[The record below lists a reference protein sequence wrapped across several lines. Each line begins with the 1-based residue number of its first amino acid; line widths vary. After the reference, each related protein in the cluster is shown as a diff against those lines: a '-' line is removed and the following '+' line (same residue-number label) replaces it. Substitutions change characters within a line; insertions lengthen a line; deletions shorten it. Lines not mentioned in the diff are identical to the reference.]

1 MKLAD
6 ELGFAGKVVKEHLAK
21 FKYME
26 PENEKDA
33 SFLAAFWHVFFND
46 LLNDILEGDTS
57 ETLWIQQR
65 IGHLL
70 GRCDKW
76 CLYCGDYSDE
86 I

>member
-1 MKLAD
+1 
-6 ELGFAGKVVKEHLAK
+6 
-21 FKYME
+21 ME

-46 LLNDILEGDTS
+46 LLNDILEKDTS

>member
-6 ELGFAGKVVKEHLAK
+6 ELKLQVKVIKEHLAK
-21 FKYME
+21 FKYLE
-26 PENEKDA
+26 PETQKDA
-33 SFLAAFWHVFFND
+33 SYLAAFWHIFFND
-46 LLNDILEGDTS
+46 LLNDILDKDEVDNR
-57 ETLWIQQR
+57 WIQIR
-65 IGHLL
+65 MEHLL